1 MKSLVLA
8 IVQNWLAIICAEC
21 SEVLRRREMGLNEH
35 DFGAKNVSF
44 RAKNEVRI
52 CAVNP
57 MKLDK

>member
-1 MKSLVLA
+1 MKSFGLA
-8 IVQNWLAIICAEC
+8 IVQNRLAIICAGC
-21 SEVLRRREMGLNEH
+21 AVQLRRKEMGQNEH

-52 CAVNP
+52 CAISP